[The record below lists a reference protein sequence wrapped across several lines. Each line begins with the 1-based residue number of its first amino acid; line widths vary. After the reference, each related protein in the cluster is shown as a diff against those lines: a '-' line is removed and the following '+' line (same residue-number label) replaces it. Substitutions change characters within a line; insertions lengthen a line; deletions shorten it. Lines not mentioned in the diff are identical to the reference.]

1 MAVEVVEAVVVEA
14 EVRAVEAAGLPA
26 QGDHQAAID
35 PMHRPGAAP
44 EADEFPAKH
53 DPLMQ
58 SCRLLLEVQSIITYL

>member
-1 MAVEVVEAVVVEA
+1 MAVEAVVVEA

-44 EADEFPAKH
+44 EADEFPAKRK
-53 DPLMQ
+53 
-58 SCRLLLEVQSIITYL
+58 RLIP